1 MFPPYHERQDELE
14 LVSAGLEPPLI
25 WRLLWRYEYIPFAEP
40 VPAWQFTQL
49 PGVPLAR

>member
-14 LVSAGLEPPLI
+14 LVSNGLEPLI
-25 WRLLWRYEYIPFAEP
+25 WPLPWRYEYIPFGEP
-40 VPAWQFTQL
+40 VPLWQFTQL